1 MVFIDTKAT
10 HCPTVMVALNKQRL
24 DNTFC
29 EVHIIVGDHTLPAHK
44 NVLIAGS
51 DYFKAHFGGHFK
63 DGNSN
68 IDITFV
74 TLDSASVEQVLNFM
88 YTGQVEINKENVES
102 LLKISSFLL
111 ISKVREHCVEFMEST
126 IGQDTVLS
134 YYFLATDHM
143 IVDLEKKLKMTVH
156 TRFHDWLIYSPGS
169 LHISPQQLSILIENC
184 EIFEFC
190 SDVAVLEYLTEWC
203 VTGGTEAHD
212 ALTCDV
218 LEFLCT
224 KKETNSN
231 KTEEELQNLKRLR
244 AKLESLFSCSRVCHK
259 IQKVVREYFR
269 KLFPENRVHE
279 LRSVKSAIENP
290 MFDVN
295 VSQTNEPAVVAIV
308 PNQNL
313 KTFLEKPL
321 ETCLST
327 YKIADSEPIF
337 NIFMYIPRRRKW
349 YYFSEGLNRGTFKY
363 IVDEKYRRFTFFGMR
378 DAVCCVDRNH
388 DANGMHMIYFNKIKC
403 DDAFK
408 FVDYSDVIEGFETE
422 ETFLLERY
430 CIISNHDTVY
440 LILGEYLEDDE
451 SLQFR
456 CYRLKENN
464 TWQFIFCTPKSFDAK
479 FYGDISGRAS
489 SKGNELLLLYSR
501 GSNAPFLIYLA
512 QLSEQRS
519 SAKVIQLQA
528 DIPVSCYWTILRDTD
543 RFYLVEIDG
552 LKFACKYTYGYNSG
566 VLCRNNGTGV
576 ELSYSSNTEEN
587 DPLVNCHVSTRDENS
602 EWVFTGLDHYGS
614 SLKEISVTK
623 DGNLQA
629 IDHVPPPFRCAT
641 GFCACEISPECLS
654 KAKLMKKFDPFL

>member
-29 EVHIIVGDHTLPAHK
+29 EVHIIVGDQTLPAHK

-68 IDITFV
+68 IDISFV
-74 TLDSASVEQVLNFM
+74 TLDSASVEQVLNFL

-111 ISKVREHCVEFMEST
+111 ISKVREHCVEFIEST

-156 TRFHDWLIYSPGS
+156 TRFHDWLIYNPGS

-190 SDVAVLEYLTEWC
+190 SDVALLEYITEWC
-203 VTGGTEAHD
+203 VTGRTTAHD
-212 ALTCDV
+212 TLTCDV
-218 LEFLCT
+218 LEFLC
-224 KKETNSN
+224 KKNEGNAN
-231 KTEEELQNLKRLR
+231 KTGEELQSLERLR
-244 AKLESLFSCSRVCHK
+244 ATLESLFSYSKVCHK
-259 IQKVVREYFR
+259 VQKVVGKYFR
-269 KLFPENRVHE
+269 KLFPEKMVYE
-279 LRSVKSAIENP
+279 LRSVKSAVE
-290 MFDVN
+290 DS
-295 VSQTNEPAVVAIV
+295 VSDLKIIKTNESALVAIV
-308 PNQNL
+308 PNQHL
-313 KTFLEKPL
+313 KTFAKNLK
-321 ETCLST
+321 ETHINID
-327 YKIADSEPIF
+327 KIADKEPVF
-337 NIFMYIPRRRKW
+337 NIFIYIPRVREW
-349 YYFSEGLNRGTFKY
+349 YYFSEGLYRDTFKD
-363 IVDEKYRRFTFFGMR
+363 IVDEEYRFTFFGMR
-378 DAVCCVDRNH
+378 DAFCCVDPNY
-388 DANGMHMIYFNKIKC
+388 DANSLHVVYLNKIKR
-403 DDAFK
+403 DDAFR

-430 CIISNHDTVY
+430 CIISDHDTVY

-451 SLQFR
+451 SLQLR

-501 GSNAPFLIYLA
+501 GSNAPFLIYVA

-528 DIPVSCYWTILRDTD
+528 DIPVSWYWTILRDTD

-576 ELSYSSNTEEN
+576 ELSYSSNAEEN